1 MAEHLQSGKQAE
13 QLACDYLL
21 KQGLKLI
28 QRNFHCRRG
37 EIDLIMQ
44 DGQTLVF
51 VEVRYRRNDSHGGA
65 LESITSFKQSRIIT
79 TAQHYL
85 MQSGWSFNCRFDVIA
100 ISAGTADKIVWIR
113 DAFQLN

>member
-1 MAEHLQSGKQAE
+1 MAEHLHSGRQAE
-13 QLACDYLL
+13 QLACDYLK

-44 DGQTLVF
+44 DGKTLVF
-51 VEVRYRRNDSHGGA
+51 IEVRYRRNAYHGSA
-65 LESITSFKQSRIIT
+65 LESITGSKQSRIII

-85 MQSGWSFNCRFDVIA
+85 MQSGWSDNCRFDAIA
-100 ISAGTADKIVWIR
+100 ITATQPDQILWIR

>member
-13 QLACDYLL
+13 QLACDYL
-21 KQGLKLI
+21 KKRGLKLI

-44 DGQTLVF
+44 DGTTLVF
-51 VEVRYRRNDSHGGA
+51 IEVRFRRNAYHGSA
-65 LESITSFKQSRIIT
+65 LESITSTKQSRIIT

-85 MQSGWSFNCRFDVIA
+85 MQSGWPHNCRFDAIA
-100 ISAGTADKIVWIR
+100 VTADSPDQILWIQ

>member
-13 QLACDYLL
+13 QLACVYLQ

-28 QRNFHCRRG
+28 ERNFHCRRG

-51 VEVRYRRNDSHGGA
+51 IEVRYRRNAYHGSA
-65 LESITSFKQSRIIT
+65 LESITNLKQSRIIT

-85 MQSGWSFNCRFDVIA
+85 MQSGWPHNCRFDVVA
-100 ISAGTADKIVWIR
+100 ITADLTDQIRWIR
-113 DAFQLN
+113 DAFQSN

>member
-13 QLACDYLL
+13 QLACNYLE
-21 KQGLKLI
+21 KQGLKLV
-28 QRNFHCRRG
+28 QRNFYCRRG
-37 EIDLIMQ
+37 EIDLIMC

-51 VEVRYRRNDSHGGA
+51 IEVRYRRNGYHGSA
-65 LESITSFKQSRIIT
+65 LESITSSKQSRIIT

-85 MQSGWSFNCRFDVIA
+85 MQSGWAHNCRFDVIA
-100 ISAGTADKIVWIR
+100 ITPTQPDQILWIR

>member
-13 QLACDYLL
+13 QLACDYLQR
-21 KQGLKLI
+21 QGLKLI

-37 EIDLIMQ
+37 EIDVVMQ

-51 VEVRYRRNDSHGGA
+51 VEVRYRRNNSHGGA
-65 LESITSFKQSRIIT
+65 LESITSSKQSRIIT

-85 MQSGWSFNCRFDVIA
+85 MQSGWSHNCRFDVIA
-100 ISAGTADKIVWIR
+100 ITAGSLDKIVWIR

>member
-13 QLACDYLL
+13 QLACDYLQR
-21 KQGLKLI
+21 QGLKLI

-37 EIDLIMQ
+37 EIDLVMQ

-51 VEVRYRRNDSHGGA
+51 VEVRYRRNHSHGGA
-65 LESITSFKQSRIIT
+65 LESITSSKQSRIIT

-85 MQSGWSFNCRFDVIA
+85 MQSGWSHNCRFDVIA
-100 ISAGTADKIVWIR
+100 ITAGSVDKIVWIR